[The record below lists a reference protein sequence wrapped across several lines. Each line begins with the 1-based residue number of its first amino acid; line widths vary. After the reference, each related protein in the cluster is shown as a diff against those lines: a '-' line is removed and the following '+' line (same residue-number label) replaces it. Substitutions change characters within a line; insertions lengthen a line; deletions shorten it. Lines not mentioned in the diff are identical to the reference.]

1 MSMTSVN
8 TNTGAMMALQSL
20 NRTNEA
26 LAQVQKR
33 VSTGYRVADAKDD
46 GGAFAV
52 AQTVRADTAT
62 LNAVNEQMGGMRGL
76 IDVSLTSLKQVSNTM
91 IEVRT
96 VLTRLAD
103 GTINDQARDQYN
115 QQYAQLRTQ
124 ITSFLADADYNGR
137 NLLTGTSPADDIVA
151 MRSESADAADLY
163 TLAALGP
170 DANFIVA
177 AGPFATAADAQAALA
192 PSTGD
197 FDSINN
203 VVNDAMNRLGS
214 DARYL
219 DAQINYNRDKID
231 SIESGLGSLIDADL
245 AKESA
250 RLQALQIRQQ
260 LGTQTLSIANQAPQF
275 LTSLFGGR

>member
-1 MSMTSVN
+1 
-8 TNTGAMMALQSL
+8 MMALQSL

-33 VSTGYRVADAKDD
+33 VSTGYRVSDAKDD
-46 GGAFAV
+46 GGAFAI

-103 GTINDQARDQYN
+103 GTINDEARDQYN

-124 ITSFLADADYNGR
+124 ITNFLADADYNGR

-177 AGPFATAADAQAALA
+177 AGPFATAADAQAALT

-197 FDSINN
+197 FDSINK
-203 VVNDAMNRLGS
+203 VINDAMNRLGA
-214 DARYL
+214 DARYV
-219 DAQINYNRDKID
+219 DAQITYNRDKID
-231 SIESGLGSLIDADL
+231 SIEGGLGSLIDADL

>member
-1 MSMTSVN
+1 MSMSSVN
-8 TNTGAMMALQSL
+8 TNVGAMMALQSL

-52 AQTVRADTAT
+52 AQKIRADTAT

-76 IDVSLTSLKQVSNTM
+76 IDVSLSALEQSSKTM
-91 IEVRT
+91 IEIRT

-103 GTINDQARDQYN
+103 GTINDEARSQYN
-115 QQYAQLRTQ
+115 QQYEQLRQQ
-124 ITSFLADADYNGR
+124 ITNFLADADFSGH
-137 NLLTGTSPADDIVA
+137 NLLTGTTPTNDIVA
-151 MRSESADAADLY
+151 MRSESADAGDLF

-170 DANFIVA
+170 DTNFLVA

-192 PSTGD
+192 PGAGD
-197 FDSINN
+197 FDNINN
-203 VVNDAMNRLGS
+203 AINDAMNRLGS

-219 DAQINYNRDKID
+219 DTQINYNRDKID
-231 SIESGLGSLIDADL
+231 SIEGGLGSLIDADL

>member
-8 TNTGAMMALQSL
+8 TKTGAMMALQSL

-115 QQYAQLRTQ
+115 QQ
-124 ITSFLADADYNGR
+124 
-137 NLLTGTSPADDIVA
+137 
-151 MRSESADAADLY
+151 
-163 TLAALGP
+163 
-170 DANFIVA
+170 
-177 AGPFATAADAQAALA
+177 
-192 PSTGD
+192 
-197 FDSINN
+197 
-203 VVNDAMNRLGS
+203 
-214 DARYL
+214 
-219 DAQINYNRDKID
+219 
-231 SIESGLGSLIDADL
+231 
-245 AKESA
+245 
-250 RLQALQIRQQ
+250 
-260 LGTQTLSIANQAPQF
+260 
-275 LTSLFGGR
+275 

>member
-46 GGAFAV
+46 GGAFAI

-103 GTINDQARDQYN
+103 GTINDEARDQYN

-124 ITSFLADADYNGR
+124 ITNFLADADYNGR

-177 AGPFATAADAQAALA
+177 AGPFATAADAQAALT
-192 PSTGD
+192 PNTGD
-197 FDSINN
+197 FDSINK
-203 VVNDAMNRLGS
+203 VINDAMNRLGS
-214 DARYL
+214 DARYV
-219 DAQINYNRDKID
+219 DAQITYNRDKID
-231 SIESGLGSLIDADL
+231 SIEGGLGSLIDADL

>member
-33 VSTGYRVADAKDD
+33 VSTGFRVADAKDD
-46 GGAFAV
+46 GGAFAI

-76 IDVSLTSLKQVSNTM
+76 IDVSLTSLEQVSNTM

-124 ITSFLADADYNGR
+124 ITNFLADADYNGR

-151 MRSESADAADLY
+151 MRSESADTADLY

-177 AGPFATAADAQAALA
+177 AGPFATAADAQAALT

-197 FDSINN
+197 FDSINK
-203 VVNDAMNRLGS
+203 VINDAMNRLGA
-214 DARYL
+214 DARYV
-219 DAQINYNRDKID
+219 DAQITYNRDKID
-231 SIESGLGSLIDADL
+231 SIEGGLGSLIDADL